1 MHLTVPTAD
10 FIRLMSKLK
19 PMKSLVTTGFSF
31 TIYTIEAKNNK
42 LRLIVSDN
50 ATITASSEIF
60 ATIKEPGI
68 ISVNGTDFFQLISK
82 LPHTNNPNLQSK
94 DLELKADRGTL
105 SVSTVSDYTNIGA
118 SVSQNRS
125 FTLVNAV
132 LSARDDFIPQGVNAV
147 KVELPALYLADVFRA
162 LGKIIANYTSSIAGL
177 SGVLVRCKN
186 KKLLFVVSD
195 GYRIIEISYPG
206 DIDAVDFDII
216 LPKVTCMVMQSLIS
230 DGDDLEMWSD
240 GHQVK
245 FVIDNAGLHTSVL
258 SAIISAYFPPYS
270 SVFDI
275 TGTVVKFNTKLLVD
289 NVANVRKAID
299 EDPYRIKI
307 NFTASTFN
315 IYNHGQGSHISFKNE
330 GIPLLQG
337 PRQPQDLVINA
348 VLLDSSLSILG
359 SDVIQITIPSDKR
372 PIVVDNLD
380 DNLRI
385 KIAIALVDED

>member
-1 MHLTVPTAD
+1 MHVIVPTSD
-10 FIRLMSKLK
+10 FIRLMSRLK
-19 PMKSLVTTGFSF
+19 PMKSLVTTGFTF
-31 TIYTIEAKNNK
+31 TIYTIEAKDNK

-50 ATITASSEIF
+50 ASITASSEIF
-60 ATIKEPGI
+60 ATIKQPGT
-68 ISVNGTDFFQLISK
+68 ISVNGTDFFQLVSK

-105 SVSTVSDYTNIGA
+105 SVSTASDYTNLGA
-118 SVSQNRS
+118 SVSQSRS

-132 LSARDDFIPQGVNAV
+132 LSARDEFVPQGVNAV
-147 KVELPALYLADVFRA
+147 KVTLPALYLADVFRA

-177 SGVLVRCKN
+177 AGVLVRCKN
-186 KKLLFVVSD
+186 KKLIFAVSD
-195 GYRIIEISYPG
+195 GFRIIEISYPG
-206 DIDAVDFDII
+206 DVVSTDFDLI
-216 LPKVTCMVMQSLIS
+216 LPKVTCMVMQALLS
-230 DGDDLEMWSD
+230 DGDNLEMWSD

-245 FVIDNAGLHTSVL
+245 FVIDNSGLRTSIL
-258 SAIISAYFPPYS
+258 SSIIMAYFPPYS

-275 TGTVVKFNTKLLVD
+275 TGTVVKLNTKLLVD
-289 NVANVRKAID
+289 NVSNVRKAID

-307 NFTASTFN
+307 NFTQKVFN
-315 IYNHGQGSHISFKNE
+315 IYNHGQGTHISFKNE

-337 PRQPQDLVINA
+337 PPQPQDLVINA

-359 SDVIQITIPSDKR
+359 SDVIQITIPSDKK
-372 PIVVDNLD
+372 PIIVDNLD

>member
-1 MHLTVPTAD
+1 MHVTVPTSD
-10 FIRLMSKLK
+10 FVRLMSKLK

-31 TIYTIEAKNNK
+31 TIYTIEAKDNK

-50 ATITASSEIF
+50 TTITASSEIF
-60 ATIKEPGI
+60 ATIKSPGV

-82 LPHTNNPNLQSK
+82 LPHTNNPSLQSK
-94 DLELKADRGTL
+94 ELELQADRGTL
-105 SVSTVSDYTNIGA
+105 TVSTISDYTNIGA

-132 LSARDDFIPQGVNAV
+132 LSARDEFSPQGVNAI
-147 KVELPALYLADVFRA
+147 KVSLPALYLADVFRA
-162 LGKIIANYTSSIAGL
+162 LGKIIANYTSSITGL
-177 SGVLVRCKN
+177 SGVLVRCKD
-186 KKLLFVVSD
+186 KKLIFAVSD

-206 DIDAVDFDII
+206 DVNSPDFDII
-216 LPKVTCMVMQSLIS
+216 LPKVTCMVMQGLIG
-230 DGDDLEMWSD
+230 DGDNLEMWSD

-245 FVIDNAGLHTSVL
+245 FVVDNSGLRTSVL
-258 SAIISAYFPPYS
+258 SSIIMAYFPPYS
-270 SVFDI
+270 SVFDV
-275 TGTVVKFNTKLLVD
+275 TGTVIKLNTKLLVD

-307 NFTASTFN
+307 NFTSKVFN

-330 GIPLLQG
+330 GIPLVLG
-337 PRQPQDLVINA
+337 PTQPQDLVINA

-359 SDVIQITIPSDKR
+359 SDLIQITIPPGKK
-372 PIVVDNLD
+372 PIIVDNLD